1 MGNAFDENVYQECME
16 IALKERG
23 VEFEPQKKLPLKYK
37 GKTLRHFYQPD
48 LFCFGKIIVE
58 LKASAAIADVHRA
71 ASQLSSDHWMQAGAF
86 DQLRDASEGFNR
98 EICPLVQAPSSVF
111 FARRANFGVASE
123 PGKPKVDGGE
133 VAAGEAAGFEPDGTS
148 LPSIARQRD
157 SGLGCVSG
165 FPCRKS

>member
-1 MGNAFDENVYQECME
+1 MKEEKLLYADETYAIRGAAFEVYKEMCNAFDENVYQECME

-71 ASQLSSDHWMQAGAF
+71 QLLNY
-86 DQLRDASEGFNR
+86 LRITGCR
-98 EICPLVQAPSSVF
+98 LGLLI
-111 FARRANFGVASE
+111 NFGTH
-123 PGKPKVDGGE
+123 PKV
-133 VAAGEAAGFEPDGTS
+133 
-148 LPSIARQRD
+148 SIERFV
-157 SGLGCVSG
+157 L
-165 FPCRKS
+165 

>member
-1 MGNAFDENVYQECME
+1 MKEEKLLYADETYAIRGAAFEVYKEMGNAFDENVHQECME

-71 ASQLSSDHWMQAGAF
+71 QLLNY
-86 DQLRDASEGFNR
+86 LRITGCR
-98 EICPLVQAPSSVF
+98 LGLLI
-111 FARRANFGVASE
+111 NFGTY
-123 PGKPKVDGGE
+123 PKV
-133 VAAGEAAGFEPDGTS
+133 
-148 LPSIARQRD
+148 SIERFV
-157 SGLGCVSG
+157 L
-165 FPCRKS
+165 